1 MFIPVKKS
9 VPGVDHCDV
18 LDLQQV
24 SVGSLRAEVVQHEDE
39 AFAVLL
45 EHALVLIPRPPT
57 EAASSSAVQ
66 CFPLGHYET
75 YLCII
80 FSSSNHI
87 SNQ

>member
-1 MFIPVKKS
+1 MFIPAKKS
-9 VPGVDHCDV
+9 EPGVHVDHSDV

-39 AFAVLL
+39 AFAVLP

-57 EAASSSAVQ
+57 EVASSSAVQ
-66 CFPLGHYET
+66 CFPSGPYGA
-75 YLCII
+75 YVSII
-80 FSSSNHI
+80 FGA